1 MDYDNLKAFL
11 TKRYKQCRSA
21 HAFKLSKCY
30 EVCRWDLDA
39 KHKEN
44 PRVIIS
50 DGTQLWAQLKPPV
63 LTDINDYIADLIEK
77 IDVVPHFVVTSGKRE
92 ASAATQQRDE
102 EEEMESEDVTE
113 DKNHNKKKRK
123 RDKKSDSWEMKPT
136 NKRRK
141 LNALSAS
148 TPSREQ
154 KLVPNMSEE
163 EFYLDSLFTNVE
175 QYDKWDFAAKQ
186 IVWIEFLQN
195 CEFLQWVTKRELKQ
209 WISHLGIPK
218 NEGSLLIFRGTTAGL
233 VGRDNICG
241 WNVVEL
247 YKENVHKLS
256 LAVQQVQGPK
266 WKEALKAMKASD
278 TNWAKSPYKRG
289 GRKKGSKNKEK
300 AEKQEMMEVDDKSNI
315 LDLEPDENEEDKDGK
330 DATTCA
336 ESGHFFVSRIYC
348 RYCGKPGN

>member
-175 QYDKWDFAAKQ
+175 HYDKWDFAAK
-186 IVWIEFLQN
+186 
-195 CEFLQWVTKRELKQ
+195 K
-209 WISHLGIPK
+209 S
-218 NEGSLLIFRGTTAGL
+218 
-233 VGRDNICG
+233 NI
-241 WNVVEL
+241 
-247 YKENVHKLS
+247 
-256 LAVQQVQGPK
+256 
-266 WKEALKAMKASD
+266 
-278 TNWAKSPYKRG
+278 
-289 GRKKGSKNKEK
+289 
-300 AEKQEMMEVDDKSNI
+300 MMEVDDKSNI